1 MAPAPVGRPMA
12 GPDTATVEIPAGDVA
27 LEGILAVPD
36 GARGIVVFAHG
47 SGSSR
52 ESPRNNYVAE
62 VIRGR
67 RLGTLLFDLLTE
79 EEDRVREHR
88 FDIPLLT
95 DRLEA
100 ATEWLWSRDETVHLP
115 VGYFGSSTGAA
126 AALRAA
132 TRFADQIDAI
142 VSRGGRVDMA
152 ADVLGDVSAPT
163 LLVVGGT
170 DTAVLEHNRDALER
184 LGGEAELHVVVG
196 ADHRFEG
203 PRGAPGGHRGG
214 GRLVRPNAGPADSH
228 RVGIGEPIDGPVA
241 RIHTDR

>member
-1 MAPAPVGRPMA
+1 MLPARLGRGMSGSGTAPI
-12 GPDTATVEIPAGDVA
+12 EIPAGDVA
-27 LEGILAVPD
+27 LEGSLAVPD

-52 ESPRNNYVAE
+52 QRPRNTYVAE

-67 RLGTLLFDLLTE
+67 GLGTLLFDLLTA
-79 EEDRVREHR
+79 EEDRVRENR

-95 DRLEA
+95 DRLVA
-100 ATEWLWSRDETVHLP
+100 VTEWLWSRDETVHLP

-126 AALRAA
+126 AAVRAA
-132 TRFADQIDAI
+132 TRFSEQIDAI

-152 ADVLGDVSAPT
+152 ADVLADVSAPT

-170 DTAVLEHNRDALER
+170 DRPVLEHNRDALER

-196 ADHRFEG
+196 A
-203 PRGAPGGHRGG
+203 GHCF
-214 GRLVRPNAGPADSH
+214 
-228 RVGIGEPIDGPVA
+228 DGPGELQEVA
-241 RIHTDR
+241 AVAADWFARTLDPPTPTG